1 MDSVCRLLCD
11 IGCVLVFF
19 CKQKTEYEMRI
30 SDWSSDVCS
39 SDLASRAD
47 QTRRGGGG
55 SGVSGGPM
63 ISARSGRSPSGI
75 GGRSGAAIVPARQL
89 DGGTQPMQRCAGIA
103 LAGAVGASEIAGA

>member
-1 MDSVCRLLCD
+1 M
-11 IGCVLVFF
+11 IG
-19 CKQKTEYEMRI
+19 
-30 SDWSSDVCS
+30 SGANPSG
-39 SDLASRAD
+39 D

-103 LAGAVGASEIAGA
+103 LAEIGRAHVWTPVTNAHLVCRLLLEKKKKTNTSNKHNPPIQVTKYST

>member
-1 MDSVCRLLCD
+1 M
-11 IGCVLVFF
+11 IG
-19 CKQKTEYEMRI
+19 
-30 SDWSSDVCS
+30 SGANPSG
-39 SDLASRAD
+39 D

-89 DGGTQPMQRCAGIA
+89 DGGTQPTQRCAGIA
-103 LAGAVGASEIAGA
+103 LAGAVGASEIEIGRAHVRTPVTNAQLVCRLLLEKKKKQTRNIAT

>member
-1 MDSVCRLLCD
+1 M
-11 IGCVLVFF
+11 IG
-19 CKQKTEYEMRI
+19 
-30 SDWSSDVCS
+30 SGANPSG
-39 SDLASRAD
+39 D

-89 DGGTQPMQRCAGIA
+89 DGGTQPMQRCAGLA
-103 LAGAVGASEIAGA
+103 LAGAVGATEIAGACCVMPANGGGAASGEERVGVG